1 MAELAQQ
8 LLETARA
15 GKVKWEEGLKSDSYR
30 ANLPDISLVITRTNQ
45 EDYRLDLINDKG
57 RIIESIA
64 SGPLLPSQ
72 VRQTMEQIHE
82 IARRS
87 VLAIDQNIDKALEY
101 LRRV

>member
-1 MAELAQQ
+1 MNMPY
-8 LLETARA
+8 T
-15 GKVKWEEGLKSDSYR
+15 G
-30 ANLPDISLVITRTNQ
+30 
-45 EDYRLDLINDKG
+45 
-57 RIIESIA
+57 SIA